1 MVANFI
7 SSFHQ
12 WVSIC
17 IKIVYLPVLE
27 QIFIKNSLKLLLQ
40 SRKFYDFLVYTEKNF
55 HFEEKLNPFF
65 WGMYYGIERNY

>member
-27 QIFIKNSLKLLLQ
+27 QILIKNYLKLLLQ
-40 SRKFYDFLVYTEKNF
+40 SIKFYDFLVYTEKIY

-65 WGMYYGIERNY
+65 